1 MRSSQT
7 DRNYYHRNRRDFRPS
22 QHTEI
27 DPNMHTDIDQKLV
40 QKPLVDTHSG
50 QFAVNFTPEPLSV
63 LEPRSD
69 PLPLTTRSDR
79 VVKQPP

>member
-7 DRNYYHRNRRDFRPS
+7 DRLNYHRNRRDISPS

-27 DPNMHTDIDQKLV
+27 DPNMHEDIDQKLV

-50 QFAVNFTPEPLSV
+50 QFAVNFIMSSYFV
-63 LEPRSD
+63 NQ
-69 PLPLTTRSDR
+69 
-79 VVKQPP
+79 K